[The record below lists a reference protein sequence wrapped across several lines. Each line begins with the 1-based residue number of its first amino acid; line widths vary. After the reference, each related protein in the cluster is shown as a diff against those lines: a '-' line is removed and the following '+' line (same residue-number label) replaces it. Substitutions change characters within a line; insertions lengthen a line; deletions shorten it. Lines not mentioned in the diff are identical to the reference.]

1 MRWRG
6 CDWLGAPCSALQAH
20 CQYLV
25 LASRGEDKG
34 AEGYGQLGRRG
45 GVVSLEACA

>member
-25 LASRGEDKG
+25 LASRDNTEVTGSWDG
-34 AEGYGQLGRRG
+34 AVE
-45 GVVSLEACA
+45 